1 MILIGLSLTQEC
13 DECAKME
20 SELKKAANMVSRT
33 REKLS
38 FGIISVNKPEDLKL
52 QLKVDKFPSLVAIK
66 EGLDPIMYNST
77 LDYL

>member
-1 MILIGLSLTQEC
+1 
-13 DECAKME
+13 ME
-20 SELKKAANMVSRT
+20 RELKKAANMVSKT

-38 FGIISVNKPEDLKL
+38 FGIISVNTPEDLKL